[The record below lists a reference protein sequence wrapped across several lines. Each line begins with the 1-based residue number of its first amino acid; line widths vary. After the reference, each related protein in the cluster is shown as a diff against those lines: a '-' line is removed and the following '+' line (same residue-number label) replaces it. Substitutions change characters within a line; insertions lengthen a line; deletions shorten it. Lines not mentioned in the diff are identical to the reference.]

1 MTTASDL
8 TTPSDDPRHAVG
20 TVPSGD
26 RPAEIA
32 IIGAGLAGSLLAAL
46 LSDRGHEVVVYE
58 QRNDPRTAPSE
69 GRSVNLG
76 ISARGIRALRRI
88 GVWDSL
94 APSLVPMRGRVVHRP
109 DGRSTFLAYGTGPAE
124 ILHSVQRNALNGLL
138 IDRAGEARFRFRTR
152 CTGLANGTLTITDDA
167 TGRSRTRRPDLV
179 IGADGAFSAV
189 RRFMQHGTP
198 ADYRQ
203 EFLPWGYKELTIPAG
218 APIPRE
224 ALNVWPSAA
233 GLIVAHPNPDG
244 SHTGTLFL
252 PLAGRPSFASLD
264 SPHAAAEFFREHFPR
279 FPALVPDLA
288 REFAEHPVGH
298 LVTTSTSPWCSGDG
312 AVLVG
317 DAAHAVYPF
326 YGQGMNSALE
336 DCLVLDECL
345 ARDPHDRAGA
355 LAAYQRLRKPHT
367 DVLAELSAQ
376 NFVELRDGT
385 RSPLRLARNRADT
398 VLARLLPGTWLPLYT
413 MISHTSIPY
422 ADALRRARRQHRAL
436 GVAAA
441 ATTAA
446 FTAAAAAA
454 LRSERK

>member
-1 MTTASDL
+1 MTTLS
-8 TTPSDDPRHAVG
+8 TTPTMSDEPRRAVEPA
-20 TVPSGD
+20 TSGD
-26 RPAEIA
+26 RPMEIA

-46 LSDRGHEVVVYE
+46 LSDRGHDVVVYE
-58 QRNDPRTAPSE
+58 QRPDPRAVASE

-94 APSLVPMRGRVVHRP
+94 GPSLVPMHGRVVHHRN
-109 DGRSTFLAYGTGPAE
+109 GRSGFQGYGTGPSQ
-124 ILHSVQRNALNGLL
+124 ILHSVHRNVLNGLL
-138 IDRAGEARFRFRTR
+138 IDRAGDSRFRFRTR
-152 CTGLANGTLTITDDA
+152 CAGLANGLLTITDEA
-167 TGRSRTRRPDLV
+167 TGRSHTRRPDLV

-218 APIPRE
+218 APIPLE

-252 PLAGRPSFASLD
+252 PLTGRPSFASLD
-264 SPHAAAEFFREHFPR
+264 SPQAAAEFFREHFPR

-345 ARDPHDRAGA
+345 ARNPRDRAGA
-355 LAAYQRLRKPHT
+355 LATYQRLRKPHT
-367 DVLAELSAQ
+367 DVLADLSAR

-385 RSPLRLARNRADT
+385 RSPLRLARNRADG
-398 VLARLLPGTWLPLYT
+398 VLARLFPGTWLPLYT

-422 ADALRRARRQHRAL
+422 ADALRRARRQDRAL
-436 GVAAA
+436 GIAAA
-441 ATTAA
+441 ATGAA
-446 FTAAAAAA
+446 LTAAATAA